1 MTVAVKICGLT
12 NYDDALFAMQC
23 GADYLGFVLVPET
36 PRYVAPVQI
45 RKIISKLPKSVKT
58 VGVFMNQP
66 ADRVMQSLDETGL
79 NIAQLH
85 GEEEPEEIEQIG
97 RERVWKVV
105 MVSTAQ
111 VMEGVVRCPADMLL
125 ADSIVK
131 GRRGGT
137 GVVCDW
143 SLAAGLS
150 AQRRIMLAGGLN
162 PDNVAEAVRRVKPFG
177 VDVSSGVEKA
187 PGVKDHGKIRAFIER
202 ARAFEE

>member
-12 NYDDALFAMQC
+12 NYDDALYAMQC

-45 RKIISKLPKSVKT
+45 RKIISKLPKSVQT

-85 GEEEPEEIEQIG
+85 GEEEPEEIEKIG
-97 RERVWKVV
+97 RARVWKVV
-105 MVSTAQ
+105 TVSTAQ
-111 VMEGVVRCPADMLL
+111 VIAGVVQCGAAMLL

-143 SLAAGLS
+143 SLAAELS
-150 AQRRIMLAGGLN
+150 ARRKIMLAGGLN

-202 ARAFEE
+202 ARAIEE